1 MTTEEIAEEVGAGP
15 AENDPDLV
23 PLDEAAEL
31 IESKQAQIL
40 DVRTEHEWNAGH
52 IPGARHVPLVELSE
66 VAGELGKDEPFLVIC
81 RGGNRS
87 AFAAEG
93 LRSAGFQAR
102 AVAGGMLAWEE
113 AGRPLEPEGGY
124 VAESGQAAAVLEARE
139 RQGIRPRGID
149 W

>member
-1 MTTEEIAEEVGAGP
+1 MTSEETVEAH
-15 AENDPDLV
+15 
-23 PLDEAAEL
+23 EAAEGEDL
-31 IESKQAQIL
+31 ATLEEAEELLNSGKAQLL
-40 DVRTEHEWNAGH
+40 DVRTSHEWDFGH

-66 VAGELGKDEPFLVIC
+66 AAAELGKDEPFLVIC

-93 LRSAGFQAR
+93 LRAAGFQAR

-113 AGRPLEPEGGY
+113 AGKTLEPEGGY
-124 VAESGQAAAVLEARE
+124 VAESGEAAAELEARA
-139 RQGIRPRGID
+139 RQGTRPPGID

>member
-1 MTTEEIAEEVGAGP
+1 MTTEEIAEEAGAGP

-31 IESKQAQIL
+31 INSNQAQIL

-52 IPGARHVPLVELSE
+52 IPGARHVPLVELAAAAE
-66 VAGELGKDEPFLVIC
+66 ELGKDAPFLVIC

-102 AVAGGMLAWEE
+102 AVAGGMVAWEE
-113 AGRPLEPEGGY
+113 AGKALEPENGY
-124 VAESGQAAAVLEARE
+124 VAESGEAAAVLEARE
-139 RQGIRPRGID
+139 RQGTRPPGID